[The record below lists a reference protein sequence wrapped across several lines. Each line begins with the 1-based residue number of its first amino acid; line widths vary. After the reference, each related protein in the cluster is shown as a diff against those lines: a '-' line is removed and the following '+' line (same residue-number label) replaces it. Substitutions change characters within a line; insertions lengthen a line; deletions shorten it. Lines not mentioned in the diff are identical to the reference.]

1 MNNNNTKFYSKDNA
15 DNEQII
21 ESGDIFFFYR
31 PKIETEEVKD
41 IEDVQRFYMVM
52 SQDISSSSKDN
63 KNKNKDKNYRLFLL
77 GRKKM
82 PEIVKGKSTSEE
94 RNWALNILS
103 SSNPEEIYSELLS
116 AEYSTKTKGKRRIAA
131 AQPAGEG
138 KYSIIKHDG
147 HTELAYMLEIP
158 EVPGPTQTEFEIKK
172 EASYIVSVKNPDI
185 VIPGYEAFSKKGDD
199 GDGRKPNY
207 PKHIRDKLG
216 KNRRWIN
223 VDDSEI
229 INYENTQLLL
239 IGARKRNVEEELGIE
254 IDEEKEN
261 RNSADIFKEL
271 KIKKEEIP
279 LQPFLKDK
287 FPKGEEIP
295 MSTSGIKEIP
305 SDKAPGVKGGQKGGK
320 VAATKSTSAAAI
332 AKMFSGINLPMTK
345 KEIVKFANNKVKSKS
360 TIAEDIVDN
369 EILNI
374 LNELPEKIYH
384 KITDIEKEVGKLR

>member
-1 MNNNNTKFYSKDNA
+1 MNNNNNKFYSKDNA
-15 DNEQII
+15 DNNEQII

-31 PKIETEEVKD
+31 PKIETEEVKG
-41 IEDVQRFYMVM
+41 IEDVQRFYMIM
-52 SQDISSSSKDN
+52 SQDISSSSSKDN
-63 KNKNKDKNYRLFLL
+63 KKDKNYRLFLL

-94 RNWALNILS
+94 RNWALNILC
-103 SSNPEEIYSELLS
+103 SSNSEEIHNELLS

-147 HTELAYMLEIP
+147 HTELAYILEIP

-172 EASYIVSVKNPDI
+172 EVSYIVSVKNPDI
-185 VIPGYEAFSKKGDD
+185 VIPGYEVFSKKSDD

-207 PKHIRDKLG
+207 PKHIRDKFG
-216 KNRRWIN
+216 ENKRWIN

-229 INYENTQLLL
+229 LDYENTQLLL

-254 IDEEKEN
+254 IDEEKED

-271 KIKKEEIP
+271 KIRKEEVP
-279 LQPFLKDK
+279 LQPFLKGK
-287 FPKGEEIP
+287 FPKEEEIP
-295 MSTSGIKEIP
+295 MSSGGIKEL
-305 SDKAPGVKGGQKGGK
+305 SSEKAPGVKGGQKGGK
-320 VAATKSTSAAAI
+320 IAATKSTSAAAI
-332 AKMFSGINLPMTK
+332 AKMISGITLPMTK
-345 KEIVKFANNKVKSKS
+345 KEIVKFANNKIKSKS
-360 TIAEDIVDN
+360 TNVEDVDN
-369 EILNI
+369 EILDI

-384 KITDIEKEVGKLR
+384 KITDIEKEVGKIR